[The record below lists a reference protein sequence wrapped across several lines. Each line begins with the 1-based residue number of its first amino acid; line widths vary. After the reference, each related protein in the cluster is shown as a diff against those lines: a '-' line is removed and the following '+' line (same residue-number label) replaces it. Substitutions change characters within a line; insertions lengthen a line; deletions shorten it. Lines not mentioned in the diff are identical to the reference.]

1 MIEFNTETEIKE
13 EIKEETKVSKSLIV
27 YNDDVNSFQHVIIA
41 LIEICGHSNI
51 QAEQCTL
58 LIHHKGKCAV
68 KEGSEK
74 DLHKML
80 YGLLDRQISA
90 TIE

>member
-1 MIEFNTETEIKE
+1 METELLE
-13 EIKEETKVSKSLIV
+13 EIKEKIKISKSLIV
-27 YNDDVNSFQHVIIA
+27 YNDDVNTFQHVILA
-41 LIEICGHSNI
+41 LMEVCGHTMI
-51 QAEQCTL
+51 QAEQCSL

-68 KEGSEK
+68 KEGNEK

-90 TIE
+90 SLE